1 MRWLI
6 CQHVLYVFQTR
17 SCTSL
22 CGQDGVLKGSW
33 CCQVAVLRETDAKGP
48 FCSLIM
54 SVVVVKDVLLFM
66 CFAINVE
73 FARVVRHPTH

>member
-1 MRWLI
+1 M
-6 CQHVLYVFQTR
+6 
-17 SCTSL
+17 
-22 CGQDGVLKGSW
+22 
-33 CCQVAVLRETDAKGP
+33 LRETDAKGP

-73 FARVVRHPTH
+73 FARVVRLS

>member
-1 MRWLI
+1 M
-6 CQHVLYVFQTR
+6 
-17 SCTSL
+17 
-22 CGQDGVLKGSW
+22 
-33 CCQVAVLRETDAKGP
+33 AVLRETDAKGP

-73 FARVVRHPTH
+73 FARVVCSWICALHILSAANIAA

>member
-1 MRWLI
+1 M
-6 CQHVLYVFQTR
+6 
-17 SCTSL
+17 
-22 CGQDGVLKGSW
+22 
-33 CCQVAVLRETDAKGP
+33 LRETDAKGP